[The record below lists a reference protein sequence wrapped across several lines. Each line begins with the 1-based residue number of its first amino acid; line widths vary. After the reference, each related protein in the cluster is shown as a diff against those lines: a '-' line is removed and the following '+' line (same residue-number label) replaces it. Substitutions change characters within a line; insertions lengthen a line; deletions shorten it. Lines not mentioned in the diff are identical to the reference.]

1 MSAKTDNPE
10 TSSQNENAGRRRL
23 VRGAVS
29 IAPIVLTLRSGGLA
43 AASCVP
49 AKTVSTFV
57 DNNGQISSSVG
68 AIDGD
73 LCYKTA
79 DVTVCPNPQSPNKLE
94 NLPGSPTN
102 LYTVSNGKCK
112 IGNTT
117 LKNTNVAILS
127 SGAANSFL
135 A

>member
-10 TSSQNENAGRRRL
+10 TSSQHESAGRRRL

-57 DNNGQISSSVG
+57 DINGQISSGVG
-68 AIDGD
+68 ATEGD
-73 LCYKTA
+73 TCYKAT
-79 DVTVCPNPQSPNKLE
+79 DVTLCPNPQSPNKLE
-94 NLPGSPTN
+94 NLPLSPTN
-102 LYTVSNGKCK
+102 RYTVSNGKCK
-112 IGNTT
+112 SGTTT
-117 LKNTNVAILS
+117 LKSTNVAILS
-127 SGAANSFL
+127 SGAATSFL